1 MLAPVGHDGG
11 KSIGLMTDP
20 EQRAEL
26 VDLTSCDREP
36 IHILGAVQPFGFL
49 IAVSSD
55 WIVVRASANAAAWL
69 GRGDG
74 DLLGLPLSEILD
86 VEAIHLIRGHL
97 QALRGPDAIDRI
109 FGTVL
114 QAGGAAFDLALHI
127 SGGSI
132 VIEAERSV
140 SEHLSAGNL
149 VRSMVGRLQQT
160 TGFDPFCREA
170 VRQMRALT
178 GFDRVMVYRFD
189 PDGSGVVIAESAR
202 SSLEPYLGLHY
213 PASDIPKQARA
224 LYERNWLRI
233 IADVDAEPVPVL
245 PPRDPEGRPL
255 DLSMSSLRTVSPIH
269 LEYLRNMGVAASL
282 SVSILRGGK
291 LWGLFACHHTEPR
304 HISLE
309 RRTGAELFG
318 QMFSLILES
327 REREAETAYEASS
340 RALHD
345 RLMGALASGGTSLE
359 NITGFLDDIAAIV
372 TCDGIGVWVN
382 GEVTLRGATPTAEEF
397 TGLVRFLNRTATS
410 RAFATHEIGA
420 VYPPAAD
427 YTERAAGL
435 LAVPISRA
443 PRDFL
448 VFFRRE
454 IARTVTWA
462 GNPEKPATLGP
473 NGLRLTPRKSFEA
486 WTEVVRGQ
494 STPWSAADLRI
505 AEALRITLLEVI
517 LRLTDSAEKERKTA
531 QERQELLIAEL
542 NHRVRNIL
550 NLIRGIVAQSRSRT
564 DSIEDFAG
572 VIGDRI
578 QALARAHD
586 QITTTNWGPGS
597 LRDLITLEAGAYL
610 GERADR
616 LNLDGV
622 DVLLEPQAFST
633 LALVIHELMTNS
645 AKYGAL
651 SVESGRVDV
660 TWRRDASECL
670 VIHWREDDGP
680 PVKPPTRRGFGT
692 TLIERSIP
700 YELEGEA
707 EISYELTGVRG
718 RFAVP
723 ARYVRPAPVAP
734 PIPTHRA
741 RERVAKPD
749 AALLTG
755 SVLVVEDNMIIALE
769 AEELLGTLGAK
780 AVDMAASVHDALRQ
794 IEAGR
799 PSFALLDV
807 NLGSETSLP
816 VARRLSALGVP
827 FAFATGYG
835 ESFRI
840 PPELGAVPLMKKP
853 YTADTL
859 RQALAVG
866 RA

>member
-1 MLAPVGHDGG
+1 
-11 KSIGLMTDP
+11 MTDHKD
-20 EQRAEL
+20 RAEA

-55 WIVVRASANAAAWL
+55 WIVVRASENAARWL
-69 GRGDG
+69 GHADS
-74 DLLGLPLSEILD
+74 DLLGLPLSDLMDIET
-86 VEAIHLIRGHL
+86 IHLIRGHL
-97 QALRGPDAIDRI
+97 QSLRGPDAIDRI
-109 FGTVL
+109 FGTAL
-114 QAGGAAFDLALHI
+114 QPGGAPFDIALHL

-132 VIEAERSV
+132 VIEAEPSV
-140 SEHLSAGNL
+140 FEHLNAGNL

-160 TGFDPFCREA
+160 VGFDPFCREA

-233 IADVDAEPVPVL
+233 IADVDAAPVAVL
-245 PPRDPEGRPL
+245 PQRDPEGRPL
-255 DLSMSSLRTVSPIH
+255 DLSMSTLRTVSPIH
-269 LEYLRNMGVAASL
+269 IEYLRNMGVAASL

-291 LWGLFACHHTEPR
+291 LWGLFACHHAEPR

-359 NITGFLDDIAAIV
+359 NITGFLDDITGIV

-382 GEVTLRGATPTAEEF
+382 GEITLRGATPTAEEF

-420 VYPPAAD
+420 VHPPAAD

-448 VFFRRE
+448 VFFR
-454 IARTVTWA
+454 RTVTWA

-494 STPWSAADLRI
+494 STPWGAVDLRI

-550 NLIRGIVAQSRSRT
+550 NLIRGIVAQSRSGT
-564 DSIEDFAG
+564 DSVEDFAG
-572 VIGDRI
+572 VIGERI

-597 LRDLITLEAGAYL
+597 LRDLIALEAEAYL
-610 GERADR
+610 GETADR
-616 LNLDGV
+616 VRLQGV

-651 SVESGRVDV
+651 SQAAGQVDV
-660 TWRRDASECL
+660 VWERDGSDCL
-670 VIHWREDDGP
+670 VIHWSESGGP

-700 YELEGEA
+700 YELKGEA
-707 EISYELTGVRG
+707 EITYELIGVRG

-723 ARYVRPAPVAP
+723 SRYVRPAPIVPVAAP
-734 PIPTHRA
+734 
-741 RERVAKPD
+741 RERERALERD
-749 AALLTG
+749 AAALSG
-755 SVLVVEDNMIIALE
+755 AVLVVEDNMIIALE
-769 AEELLGTLGAK
+769 AEEILASLGAK
-780 AVDMAASVHDALRQ
+780 AVDMAGSVHDALRQ
-794 IEAGR
+794 IEAAK

-816 VARRLSALGVP
+816 VAVRLSALGVP
-827 FAFATGYG
+827 FVFATGYG

-840 PPELGAVPLMKKP
+840 PPELGAVAMIKKP

-859 RQALAVG
+859 RRALSAG
-866 RA
+866 GA